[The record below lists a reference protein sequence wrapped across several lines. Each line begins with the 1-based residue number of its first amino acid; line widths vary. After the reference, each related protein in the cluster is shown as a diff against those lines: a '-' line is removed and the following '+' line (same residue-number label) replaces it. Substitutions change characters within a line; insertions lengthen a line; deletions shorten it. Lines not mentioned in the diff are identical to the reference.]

1 MEKKKRIL
9 VITAAV
15 AVLALLIGCVIW
27 TVWSN
32 NNVKLTT
39 VTVRDQ
45 NLPYAFKDFKI
56 AQVSDLHN
64 SELWPQVIERL
75 KEADPDI
82 IVITGDLVDRDHPDI
97 DAAMA
102 FIVEAIQIADCFYI
116 TGNHE
121 ADLPEEDYNR
131 LMDGLKQYYVNVM
144 EDRQIQ
150 MHRGGQYIALVGHSW
165 GETDQ
170 IGDLCDFD
178 GYSILLSHQPED
190 FDNYVAGGYDL
201 VLSGHAHGGQIRLPL
216 IGGLYTPGQGLF
228 PKYDAGMY
236 SQGKTDMYVS
246 CGIGNSSFPIR
257 FNNQPEVVLIVLQP
271 A

>member
-150 MHRGGQYIALVGHSW
+150 MHRGGQYIALVGHSAS
-165 GETDQ
+165 GTDDV
-170 IGDLCDFD
+170 GSLLDFD
-178 GYSILLSHQPED
+178 GYSILLSHKPED
-190 FDNYVAGGYDL
+190 FDDYVAAGYDL